1 MKRVLIITYYWPPGA
16 GAGVQRW
23 LKFVKYLR
31 DYGWEPVVYT
41 PENPEA
47 PAVDPTLE
55 REIPHG
61 IEVLKEPI
69 WEPYTAYKKFVGRKQ
84 SDSIKTGFLSEK
96 KKPGITEKIAVW
108 IRGNL
113 FIPDA
118 RKFWIKPSVRFL
130 TTYLAKKPVD
140 AIVSS
145 GPPHSM
151 HMIALELKQKT
162 SIPWLADFR
171 DPWTNI
177 DYYHALMLTTR
188 SDARHRKMERRVLE
202 NASEVVVVSP
212 GMAKDFQHIVDRE
225 YQIITNG
232 FDGEVQSGNPPST
245 KKFTLMHLGSL
256 VPARNPENLWKSLGT
271 LVKEN
276 AGFAAHLE
284 IRLIGQTDISVK
296 EAIAKEGLDGYTS
309 FIPFIPHNQAIE
321 KLSSASLLLLI
332 INNTPNAN
340 LILTGKIFEYLQSGR
355 PVLCIGPSTGDA
367 ARIITQTRTG
377 KCVEYYDLAAIRDT
391 LLEFYDLFKKEALVI
406 RPENI
411 AVYTRKNL
419 TARLVE
425 VLDGMVRL

>member
-1 MKRVLIITYYWPPGA
+1 MKRVLIISYYWPPGA

-31 DYGWEPVVYT
+31 ENGWEPIVYT

-47 PAVDPTLE
+47 PAVDSTLE
-55 REIPHG
+55 LDIPKG

-140 AIVSS
+140 AIVST

-151 HMIALELKQKT
+151 HMIALKLKQKLQ
-162 SIPWLADFR
+162 IPWLADFR
-171 DPWTNI
+171 DPWTSI
-177 DYYHALMLTTR
+177 DYYHDLMLTKR
-188 SDARHRKMERRVLE
+188 SDACHRKMERRVLE
-202 NASEVVVVSP
+202 NANEVVVVSP
-212 GMAKDFQHIVDRE
+212 GMAKDFKRIVNRE
-225 YQIITNG
+225 YQVITNG
-232 FDGEVQSGNPPST
+232 FDGDVHAGNLQSG
-245 KKFTLMHLGSL
+245 KKFTVMHIGSL
-256 VPARNPENLWKSLGT
+256 VPARNPESLWKSLGL

-276 AGFAAHLE
+276 PELAADLE

-296 EAIAKEGLDGYTS
+296 EAITKEGLDAYTS
-309 FIPFIPHNQAIE
+309 FIPFIPHNEAIE
-321 KLSSASLLLLI
+321 KLNSASLLLLI
-332 INNTPNAN
+332 INNTPTAD
-340 LILTGKIFEYLQSGR
+340 LILTGKIFEYLQAGR
-355 PVLCIGPSTGDA
+355 PILCIGPTAGNA
-367 ARIITQTRTG
+367 AEIITQTQTG
-377 KCVEYYDLAAIRDT
+377 KCVEYYDVAEMRDT
-391 LLEFYDLFKKEALVI
+391 LIEFYNLFRIGALAIQPV
-406 RPENI
+406 NI
-411 AVYTRKNL
+411 GQYTRKNL
-419 TARLVE
+419 TARLSG
-425 VLDGMVRL
+425 VLDGMVR